1 MIKKYNLDPS
11 LIQWIMTVT
20 GLGPGIGEIFYVAPE
35 ASATSQYRTQWQS
48 MGVEKDHQIYTLPSL
63 AYADMIVGR
72 NDVMLLA
79 PGTYTETADIAWSK
93 DHTHMLGLGGP
104 NTRGDHS
111 LSGVTIHNSTTATEF
126 LNITGDRCIFIG
138 AQVVNSYSS
147 AGALAACNVDG
158 WGNYFR
164 NMTFIGDVGST
175 QNTTVACA
183 SLTIDKLGHF
193 PLFEDCVIGQNAWGV
208 RNATNKG
215 VLGFVG
221 TTAPAPQNG
230 TFRRCEFLSRSDN
243 VACVMIRI
251 ANNTAIDRT
260 WLFDNCAFSSFSELG
275 TYDLTRGI
283 YLGSSDSWSIMF
295 KDCAVNGVI
304 LWTNQGYGK
313 TQVGTNSA
321 IAATAGGMVIEPSAA
336 SAG

>member
-1 MIKKYNLDPS
+1 MIKKRNLDNS

-20 GLGPGIGEIFYVAPE
+20 GLGPGIGEMFYVAP
-35 ASATSQYRTQWQS
+35 ARSSTSQYRAQLEEAN
-48 MGVEKDHQIYTLPSL
+48 GVDSARIFTLPSS
-63 AYADMIVGR
+63 AEDSMVASR
-72 NDVMLLA
+72 NDAMLLM
-79 PGTYTETADIAWSK
+79 PGTYTEIVDLAWTK
-93 DHTHMLGLGGP
+93 DHTHMIGLGGP

-126 LNITGDRCIFIG
+126 LNITADRCQFIG

-158 WGNYFR
+158 WGNYFK
-164 NMTFIGDVGST
+164 NMTFIGDIGST

-183 SLTIDKLGHF
+183 SLTIDRLGHF
-193 PLFEDCVIGQNAWGV
+193 PLFEDCVIGQNAWGL

-221 TTAPAPQNG
+221 TTAPAPMNG
-230 TFRRCEFLSRSDN
+230 TFRRCELLSRSDN

-251 ANNTAIDRT
+251 ANNTAISRT

-283 YLGSSDSWSIMF
+283 YLGSSDSWSIVF

-336 SAG
+336 SSG